1 MKTSQVI
8 ASLTNFLVAAWLG
21 VVLRY
26 AFVGDIEPLSYRHI
40 MHAHSHIAMMGWIF
54 MALFILIVYY
64 FIPADRREKYMY
76 KRLFWANQV
85 IVILMGMA
93 FLIQGYGPVSIGLA
107 GLHVIISYMFAYR
120 VWNDMKGNR
129 VSAIMLRTSLI
140 WMAISTLGLWLLPVV
155 ILTAG
160 RNSEFYFMCVQFFL
174 HFQFNGWFIFSILA
188 LIFRK
193 MEDSG
198 QQLTF
203 SGFKQFYFFLV
214 VSCLLTYSL
223 AVTWSN
229 PKDILFTTN
238 SVGVIFQIIALVLLY
253 RLLKKAK
260 IFSNLSGAFYLKS
273 FFILSLISFLMKI
286 MIQAAVVIPSVAV
299 ISYTIRQFV
308 IGFIHLTLLGAVSGF
323 IIALY
328 LENKMIPSSGSYAGT
343 GMALLITGLAGS
355 EFVLFGQGIL
365 LWAERGYMDGYYI
378 IITLFSFLMA
388 AGILLMVIAVVN
400 RKSIQPE
407 DHRQAYSLSTNQLF
421 FNHLNK

>member
-8 ASLTNFLVAAWLG
+8 ASLTNFLVAASLG

-26 AFVGDIEPLSYRHI
+26 AFVGDIAPLSYRHI

-64 FIPADRREKYMY
+64 FIPFERREQQMY
-76 KRLFWANQV
+76 SKLFWANQV
-85 IVILMGMA
+85 IVILMGVA

-107 GLHVIISYMFAYR
+107 GMHVIIGYMFAYR
-120 VWNDMKGNR
+120 VWNDITGSS
-129 VSAIMLRTSLI
+129 VSAIMLQTSLI
-140 WMAISTLGLWLLPVV
+140 WLIISTLGLWLLPVV

-174 HFQFNGWFIFSILA
+174 HFQFNGWFVFSILA

-198 QQLTF
+198 QQLSF
-203 SGFKQFYFFLV
+203 SGFKLFYFFLV

-238 SVGVIFQIIALVLLY
+238 SAGVIFQIVALVLLY
-253 RLLKKAK
+253 RLLREAK
-260 IFSNLSGAFYLKS
+260 IFSDLSGVVYLKS
-273 FFILSLISFLMKI
+273 FFVVALFSFVMKI
-286 MIQAAVVIPSVAV
+286 LIQAAVVIPSVAV

-323 IIALY
+323 IIALF
-328 LENKMIPSSGSYAGT
+328 LENKMIPTSGSYAGK
-343 GMALLITGLAGS
+343 GMVLLITGLAGS
-355 EFVLFGQGIL
+355 EIVLFGQGIL
-365 LWAERGYMDGYYI
+365 LWAERGYVDGYYI

-388 AGILLMVIAVVN
+388 AGILLIVIAVV
-400 RKSIQPE
+400 KSKSFQSE
-407 DHRQAYSLSTNQLF
+407 EFKQAHRLSSYRMF